1 MQKYKFEVK
10 KEESGQRIDKFLAK
24 KINDFS
30 RSYIQTLIENKDIK
44 VNNAEIQ
51 NSYKIKNK
59 DIIELNVEEKESEIK
74 AVELPLD
81 IIYEDNDIIVINK
94 NSDRV
99 VHPAPGHYD
108 DTIVNA
114 LLAHADDL
122 SAINGIKRPGIV
134 HRLDKDTSGLLIA
147 AKNDKAH
154 KNLAKQFKKREVDKY
169 YLALLDGI
177 LPYKKGKIDA
187 PIGRDPNHRKKM
199 AVRKRKSKNALS
211 RFEVLETFKENTLV
225 EVKIET
231 GRTHQI
237 RVHFSYMG
245 YPVTGDKRYGSK
257 NKPGAERQLLHAQ
270 RLSLRHPKTG
280 EKITFEAELKD
291 DFSTILDKLRKEK

>member
-30 RSYIQTLIENKDIK
+30 RSYIQTLIENKDVK

-99 VHPAPGHYD
+99 VHPAPGHHD
-108 DTIVNA
+108 DT
-114 LLAHADDL
+114 
-122 SAINGIKRPGIV
+122 
-134 HRLDKDTSGLLIA
+134 
-147 AKNDKAH
+147 
-154 KNLAKQFKKREVDKY
+154 
-169 YLALLDGI
+169 
-177 LPYKKGKIDA
+177 
-187 PIGRDPNHRKKM
+187 
-199 AVRKRKSKNALS
+199 
-211 RFEVLETFKENTLV
+211 
-225 EVKIET
+225 
-231 GRTHQI
+231 
-237 RVHFSYMG
+237 
-245 YPVTGDKRYGSK
+245 
-257 NKPGAERQLLHAQ
+257 
-270 RLSLRHPKTG
+270 
-280 EKITFEAELKD
+280 
-291 DFSTILDKLRKEK
+291 